1 MDQITGKNILVTGVT
16 GMVAGHVAA
25 ALAADDTN
33 TVYGAARFADPAQR
47 GPVEGTG
54 VRPISIDLGAQRFDE
69 VPADIDVV
77 IHMAVSK
84 APDFEGAL
92 AANAEGS
99 AGLMEA
105 CSGAEAFL
113 HCSST
118 AVYEPNDHVALKET
132 DALGDSHRAMGMTTY
147 SISKIAGEVL
157 VKHTAKR
164 LGLPTVIAR
173 LNVPYG
179 DQYGWMSFHLMMM
192 ERNIPIPVHVDA
204 PSSYAPIHND
214 DIVRSLPYL
223 LSLASVPATIVNW
236 GGDEIASVEDWC
248 EEIGRLT
255 GLTPTFV
262 PTENAIASIVP
273 DLDKLHGT
281 GFHSSVGWKDGIRR
295 QVATMRPDLLE
306 TAAK

>member
-1 MDQITGKNILVTGVT
+1 MEQITGKNILVTGVT
-16 GMVAGHVAA
+16 GWVAGPVAA
-25 ALAADDTN
+25 ALAANGN
-33 TVYGAARFADPAQR
+33 TVYGAARFADAAQR
-47 GPVEGTG
+47 GPVEATG
-54 VRPISIDLGAQRFDE
+54 VRPISIDLEAQRLDE
-69 VPADIDVV
+69 VPADVDLVL
-77 IHMAVSK
+77 HFAVSK
-84 APDFEGAL
+84 AADFESAL

-99 AGLMEA
+99 AALMEA

-118 AVYEPNDHVALKET
+118 AVYEPNDHVALKEA
-132 DALGDSHRAMGMTTY
+132 DPLGDSHRAMGMTTY

-179 DQYGWMSFHLMMM
+179 DQYGWMTFHLMMM
-192 ERNIPIPVHVDA
+192 EHSMAIPVHSNA
-204 PSSYAPIHND
+204 PSNYTPIHND

-236 GGDEIASVEDWC
+236 GGDEIASIEDWC

-255 GLTPTFV
+255 GLTPTFA

-273 DLDKLHGT
+273 DLEKLHST
-281 GFHSSVGWKDGIRR
+281 GFHSTVGWKDGIRR
-295 QVATMRPDLLE
+295 QVETIRPDLIKSA
-306 TAAK
+306 TK